1 MTGET
6 VLVLLP
12 RNEAK
17 KDTFGLELRLNHVL
31 DLGLLPSLSLLLLL
45 LLLLVRDWDDG
56 LRADTKSS
64 VLSR

>member
-17 KDTFGLELRLNHVL
+17 KDIFGLELRLNHVL

-45 LLLLVRDWDDG
+45 LVRDWDDG
-56 LRADTKSS
+56 WRADTKSS